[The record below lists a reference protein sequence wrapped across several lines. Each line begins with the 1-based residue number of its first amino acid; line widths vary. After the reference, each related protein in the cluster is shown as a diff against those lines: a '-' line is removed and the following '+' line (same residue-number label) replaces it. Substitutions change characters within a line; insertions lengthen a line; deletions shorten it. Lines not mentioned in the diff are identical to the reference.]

1 MFDFTFDKSDMIL
14 LFIKAIVL
22 FTALP
27 VHEYAHGAVASYL
40 GDHTPGYQGRLTLNP
55 FAHLD
60 IMGSICILLTGFGWA
75 KPVQVNPNNFTK
87 VNRKTGM
94 VLTSLA
100 GPLSNVT
107 MALIVMIISKLIIIF
122 SGTASTT
129 MFWIMLAL
137 RYMIQI
143 NLGLAVFNMLPI
155 PPLDGSKVLT
165 LFLPERYYF
174 KLIQNQQI
182 IFMILIFL
190 MFSRVLNGP
199 LSFLV
204 NLLWQLLDKLTFF
217 LG

>member
-27 VHEYAHGAVASYL
+27 VHESAHGAVANYL

-107 MALIVMIISKLIIIF
+107 MALIVMIIFKLLIIFI
-122 SGTASTT
+122 TPASTT

-137 RYMIQI
+137 RYIDRKS
-143 NLGLAVFNMLPI
+143 V
-155 PPLDGSKVLT
+155 V
-165 LFLPERYYF
+165 
-174 KLIQNQQI
+174 
-182 IFMILIFL
+182 
-190 MFSRVLNGP
+190 
-199 LSFLV
+199 
-204 NLLWQLLDKLTFF
+204 
-217 LG
+217 